1 MVKIRSAFFV
11 ALGYFSKILFGLYI
25 FLSAGRNLKNDMF
38 AVFTQHLTFFS
49 IISLLSLF
57 GAGNYL
63 VKKFSKKIID
73 VDLFNSLILNFFS
86 AFIFCIILFSCRDM
100 LEKNVF
106 YYSHNI
112 YFYIY
117 FSIIY
122 LIVGFNQII
131 SSYFIS
137 KLKYKKNS
145 YANVISLLIS
155 VPLIHGILF
164 FWGDDAYLYGF
175 TFFYVVLFFVSFT
188 YFFLDRKKC
197 FKSSRVLK
205 SLVFRWDFYKGA
217 FGFSIPVW
225 IGVFSLPILGLYI
238 RDRYVEIY
246 GLNNLSLWQAGV
258 KISDLLQQFLGIFIS
273 QLIFPLLI
281 KNGFHSGSLI
291 RKLFIYLF
299 LLFLCIF
306 CFSIFLSPKLFEY
319 TMGTSFI
326 ESGKFLSYYV
336 WGEFFRAISLTIVY
350 RELSRGRIRASILFE
365 IMQGLIIFCLSMLFM
380 EANKFS
386 IAYAYLLS
394 CTICCF
400 IVALALR
407 FDSGKVK

>member
-1 MVKIRSAFFV
+1 MIKIRSAFFV
-11 ALGYFSKILFGLYI
+11 ALGYISKILFGFYI

-38 AVFTQHLTFFS
+38 AVFTQHLTFFA

-63 VKKFSKKIID
+63 VKKFSKRIID
-73 VDLFNSLILNFFS
+73 IALFNSVVLNFVS
-86 AFIFCIILFSCRDM
+86 AFVFCVFLFGCRDF
-100 LEKNVF
+100 LERNVF
-106 YYSHNI
+106 YHSHNI

-137 KLKYKKNS
+137 KLEYKKNS
-145 YANVISLLIS
+145 YANVISLAIS
-155 VPLIHGILF
+155 VPLIHGTLF
-164 FWGDDAYLYGF
+164 FFGDGAYLYGF
-175 TFFYVVLFFVSFT
+175 TFFYVILFFVSLT
-188 YFFLDRKKC
+188 YFLLDRKIC
-197 FKSSRVLK
+197 FRNSRILK

-217 FGFSIPVW
+217 LGFSVPVW

-238 RDRYVEIY
+238 RDKYVEFY

-258 KISDLLQQFLGIFIS
+258 KISDLLQQFIGIFIS
-273 QLIFPLLI
+273 QLVFPLLI
-281 KNGFHSGSLI
+281 KNGSHSGSLI
-291 RKLFIYLF
+291 RKLFVYLF

-306 CFSIFLSPKLFEY
+306 CVSIFFSPKIFEY
-319 TMGTSFI
+319 TMGASFI
-326 ESGKFLSYYV
+326 ESGKFLSYYI
-336 WGEFFRAISLTIVY
+336 WGEFFRSISLAMVY
-350 RELSRGRIRASILFE
+350 RELSKGRIRTSILFE
-365 IMQGLIIFCLSMLFM
+365 IMQGLVIFSLSMLLM
-380 EANKFS
+380 GGNKFS

-394 CTICCF
+394 CMTCCF

-407 FDSGKVK
+407 FDSDK